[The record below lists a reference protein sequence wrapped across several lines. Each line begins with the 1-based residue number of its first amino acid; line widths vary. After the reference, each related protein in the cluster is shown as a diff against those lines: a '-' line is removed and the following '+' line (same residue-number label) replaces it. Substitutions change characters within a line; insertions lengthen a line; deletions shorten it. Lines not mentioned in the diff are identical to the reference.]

1 MGRSPVEKKVND
13 PLGPGTKMRG
23 SRGEGR
29 GGIVGQ
35 GTLVEQQAPETEC
48 SEAHGGL
55 LQDLSATGQK
65 LWCGRE
71 RGRMESGRGGS
82 HKRTREETADAK
94 AFTIV
99 SHIDGLVP
107 AIIGENQGNSEIAG
121 AVWRGVNA

>member
-1 MGRSPVEKKVND
+1 
-13 PLGPGTKMRG
+13 
-23 SRGEGR
+23 
-29 GGIVGQ
+29 
-35 GTLVEQQAPETEC
+35 
-48 SEAHGGL
+48 
-55 LQDLSATGQK
+55 
-65 LWCGRE
+65 
-71 RGRMESGRGGS
+71 MESGRGGS